1 MLQVYNNLL
10 KMGLQTEVSGQH
22 LCQIADSLKDKK
34 LSDYKA
40 RQKSDIL
47 LQKLNQLAEGKQQYL

>member
-1 MLQVYNNLL
+1 MLQVYDNLL
-10 KMGLQTEVSGQH
+10 KMGLRKEVSGDQ
-22 LCQIADSLKDKK
+22 LCQIADSLRDKK

-47 LQKLNQLAEGKQQYL
+47 LQKLNSLAQGK